1 MLGKQTGRGAPSSC
15 STSAPSSSVPSLLR
29 GGGGRRVG
37 QLRREQRSG
46 ASLVARATVRQC
58 LSDQKLESSLQ
69 ALSSIQ
75 ASAVNRYAQ
84 DTKSCI
90 ISIGLTSELWAPWSP
105 WLRGD
110 CPGRAARESDQKAG
124 ILRGGNTSLR
134 PGSPVPQQ
142 CAACERARDGVG

>member
-1 MLGKQTGRGAPSSC
+1 MLNKTARGAPSSSC

-29 GGGGRRVG
+29 GGAGRRVV

-90 ISIGLTSELWAPWSP
+90 ISIGLTSESLCPSCGGRPA
-105 WLRGD
+105 GD
-110 CPGRAARESDQKAG
+110 CPGRMEGGRSERGIWFFARSKNIPHSAGPDSAATRR
-124 ILRGGNTSLR
+124 L
-134 PGSPVPQQ
+134 
-142 CAACERARDGVG
+142 CARA